1 MDTTP
6 TEPTQTDTNAEA
18 PASAATETAAT
29 EQAAPDA
36 TKPARRQPSMAQV
49 MESDEFS
56 EYLSG
61 ADNLARNALLKGIVA
76 HVDESTGV
84 LLVDVGAKSEG
95 IVPKNE
101 AGDDEI
107 NVGDEIE
114 VVVLQSENDEG
125 HPVLSKRRAD
135 FERLWRT
142 IVEARDNE
150 TQLDAIVSREVKGGL
165 IVDLGVSAFIPA
177 SHVSTRSRANLG
189 HMVGKT
195 IPVRVIEVDRKK
207 DKVIASHRLA
217 ADVERKKEEAEAWA
231 NLEKGATVEGVVRRI
246 TDFGAFIDIGGIDGL
261 LHVREMAWNRVE
273 HPSHIVQKGQKL
285 EVLILDIEEE
295 RKRVALGL
303 KQLQS
308 DPWKKASVSYKTG
321 QTVKGKITHIAPS
334 CAFVELEENIEAII
348 PISEMSEERI
358 KTPEDVLT
366 VGQEIEA
373 RVKQVQPGQRKIT
386 LSLRAAVR
394 ENERRETRDAIKQVN
409 ERATGGGG
417 SSSSSGGGSSSGGSG
432 SSSGGGG
439 FSGGG
444 AGGDG
449 GGVLKLGDIF
459 GAQLREARE
468 RTKERKKTRDEARAQ
483 AKQMAEEEE
492 WDGDP
497 EDLDVADVMAEDAAV
512 EEEVVESDNTD
523 VATLAGDEAVDVSD
537 AQASADEADDTTQV
551 ASTPE
556 AEAETGGEAQDAAG
570 EETVEAKDVQ

>member
-1 MDTTP
+1 VDTTP
-6 TEPTQTDTNAEA
+6 TDSIQTDSPSEA
-18 PASAATETAAT
+18 PASAATENVAPEPAAT
-29 EQAAPDA
+29 ETAQPAPKA
-36 TKPARRQPSMAQV
+36 PARRQPSMAQV

-61 ADNLARNALLKGIVA
+61 AENLSRNALLKGVVA

-135 FERLWRT
+135 FERLWRS
-142 IVEARDNE
+142 IIEARDSE
-150 TQLDAIVSREVKGGL
+150 AHLDAIVTREVKGGL

-217 ADVERKKEEAEAWA
+217 ADEERKAREEEIWHK
-231 NLEKGATVEGVVRRI
+231 LEKGATVEGTVRRI

-273 HPSHIVQKGQKL
+273 HPSHIVHKGQKL

-321 QTVKGKITHIAPS
+321 QTVTGKITHIAPS
-334 CAFVELEENIEAII
+334 CAFVELDEGIEAII

-358 KTPEDVLT
+358 KTPEDVLA

-394 ENERRETRDAIKQVN
+394 ENERRETREAIKQVN
-409 ERATGGGG
+409 ERATGGG
-417 SSSSSGGGSSSGGSG
+417 SSSSSGGGGSSSGGSG
-432 SSSGGGG
+432 
-439 FSGGG
+439 
-444 AGGDG
+444 GDG
-449 GGVLKLGDIF
+449 GGALKLGDIF

-468 RTKERKKTRDEARAQ
+468 RTKERKKTRDEARAH
-483 AKQMAEEEE
+483 AKQLAEEEE

-497 EDLDVADVMAEDAAV
+497 EELDVADIMAEDAAL
-512 EEEVVESDNTD
+512 EEDSEENIE
-523 VATLAGDEAVDVSD
+523 TLAGDEAIDVSEV
-537 AQASADEADDTTQV
+537 QASADQADDAAQ
-551 ASTPE
+551 AGSTPDD
-556 AEAETGGEAQDAAG
+556 EAQDAG
-570 EETVEAKDVQ
+570 SEETVDAKDVQ